1 MEVVDNQGTSMK
13 VPDYVERVV
22 TLGENTVDIVE
33 SAGGDYYIVASDGSS
48 YASSVKINGRVEQTV
63 DSIKSYDPQVVV
75 ASDTSATEPCGF
87 IAFSRHSCSLYIQK
101 RQLRWHHKDSAID
114 GEAIP

>member
-1 MEVVDNQGTSMK
+1 MK

-33 SAGGDYYIVASDGSS
+33 FAGGDYYIVASDGSS

-63 DSIKSYDPQVVV
+63 DSY
-75 ASDTSATEPCGF
+75 
-87 IAFSRHSCSLYIQK
+87 
-101 RQLRWHHKDSAID
+101 
-114 GEAIP
+114 